1 MSRYWNI
8 YKLFDLPFVSHKDAM
23 ELQQV
28 KNIKSLNQQTV
39 HPFFI
44 FINFP
49 NFYDFSFK
57 AETNFFLKEFISFNF
72 DNLCSY
78 NLEQFSPP

>member
-1 MSRYWNI
+1 MSRYWKI

-57 AETNFFLKEFISFNF
+57 AETNFFLKEFISFYF
-72 DNLCSY
+72 DNLSSY

>member
-1 MSRYWNI
+1 
-8 YKLFDLPFVSHKDAM
+8 M

-57 AETNFFLKEFISFNF
+57 AETNFFLKEFISFYF
-72 DNLCSY
+72 DNLSSY

>member
-28 KNIKSLNQQTV
+28 KNI
-39 HPFFI
+39 I